1 MKQQEQSVVID
12 FLTAIQQGNISKL
25 DELLHEDITWS
36 QPGNSSVSGVK
47 KSKAAVFQMVGTMF
61 EKSSNTLTLA
71 GIKSVTINNN
81 QVACLLNW
89 KATGKD
95 GNLLDTDNIDLYTVV
110 DGRITA
116 AQIFAEDISAE
127 DNFWGQA

>member
-1 MKQQEQSVVID
+1 MKQQAQSVVID
-12 FLTAIQQGNISKL
+12 FLTAIQQGNFPKL
-25 DELLHEDITWS
+25 GELLHEDITWN
-36 QPGNSSVSGVK
+36 QPGNSVVSGVK
-47 KSKAAVFQMVGTMF
+47 NSKAAVFQMVGTMF
-61 EKSSNTLTLA
+61 QKSSNTLTLA

-89 KATGKD
+89 KATDKD

-110 DGRITA
+110 DGQITE